1 MSQRVLLHAEPI
13 SPVRGQ
19 DGKNYDVRQ
28 FI

>member
-1 MSQRVLLHAEPI
+1 MSQRVLLHADPI

-19 DGKNYDVRQ
+19 DGANYDVKQ